1 VRLLRAVTMVVEF
14 VSFMAS
20 TIKFWFIAILH
31 LSEQKDDDNFW
42 QELAS
47 SSRCSEYEMQL
58 ETKRN

>member
-1 VRLLRAVTMVVEF
+1 MVVEF